1 MHGAVT
7 PGDRRYQMVRR
18 LGAGGMAE
26 VYEAVM
32 IGAHG
37 FTRRV
42 AVKQIAAELAL
53 IPGLIDQ
60 FLDEARLAARLHHA
74 GIVGVLDYGVV
85 DGRPFQVLEFVDG
98 VNASE
103 LRGRA
108 GGRLPVEIALIIA
121 ADVAHALDH
130 AHRATDGG
138 RHLGLVHRD
147 VKPGNLLVSWDGD
160 VKLSDFGIAW
170 AHDRAAPTETGVVRG
185 TVPFM
190 APEQRLRGALDG
202 RTDVYGLGCALHVM
216 LAGASPVEAP
226 AAIAASL
233 LGEPPTIA
241 PEVPADL
248 AAVIARACAPRPDD
262 RFATAGDLAD
272 ALGRLLA
279 QRLDRDAR
287 GHLRGFLATL
297 RPTRRRPGLLD
308 QLLGVE
314 LVPAEDDPAGRPD
327 GPPTFRLRPTS
338 PDPATAPLPPPPP
351 PPTQDAG
358 PAPAD
363 DVPRPAPRPRRR
375 WLAVAALG
383 ALASGGALTVRA
395 LGDRSAP
402 ATAAVGP
409 RPRRCGRPGPARR
422 PRRRRRCRR
431 RPARRRRPG
440 CGRPHRRRQGRR
452 RGGAAGAP
460 DDAAPPDRRR
470 RPARR
475 RPCHRRTRLAS
486 GRRPGAGPGPGR
498 RRRRGPRLRP
508 QPDRGA
514 GRSPSGRARA
524 RRRHDRRA
532 VRDRGHAVPYP
543 DPTAATVAV
552 AAHGS
557 APAAIQRSIASR
569 FSAHRVGELTGM
581 VPLGGSV
588 PGRWPRATRR

>member
-202 RTDVYGLGCALHVM
+202 RTDVYGLGCALHVL

-248 AAVIARACAPRPDD
+248 AAVIARACAPRPDE

-363 DVPRPAPRPRRR
+363 DIPRPAPRPRRR

-383 ALASGGALTVRA
+383 ALASGGALAVRA

-409 RPRRCGRPGPARR
+409 GLDAAVAPGQRAAPAVD
-422 PRRRRRCRR
+422 
-431 RPARRRRPG
+431 
-440 CGRPHRRRQGRR
+440 
-452 RGGAAGAP
+452 AAVDAAP
-460 DDAAPPDRRR
+460 LDDAAPDAAGPTVDARVGDAVARPV
-470 RPARR
+470 RPATP
-475 RPCHRRTRLAS
+475 RPPIDA
-486 GRRPGAGPGPGR
+486 GVRPADGPATAERGWLQVAGPG
-498 RRRRGPRLRP
+498 L
-508 QPDRGA
+508 
-514 GRSPSGRARA
+514 ARA
-524 RRRHDRRA
+524 RVVVDGVARGYAPNPIEVPVGRHQ
-532 VRDRGHAVPYP
+532 VVLERDDG
-543 DPTAATVAV
+543 TTV
-552 AAHGS
+552 G
-557 APAAIQRSIASR
+557 PFAIEVTPFHTRTR
-569 FSAHRVGELTGM
+569 
-581 VPLGGSV
+581 PLRPSL
-588 PGRWPRATRR
+588 

>member
-202 RTDVYGLGCALHVM
+202 RTDVYGLGCALHVL

-363 DVPRPAPRPRRR
+363 DIPRPAPRPRRR
-375 WLAVAALG
+375 WLAVATLG
-383 ALASGGALTVRA
+383 ALASGGTLAVRA

-409 RPRRCGRPGPARR
+409 GLDAAVAPGQRAAPAVD
-422 PRRRRRCRR
+422 
-431 RPARRRRPG
+431 
-440 CGRPHRRRQGRR
+440 
-452 RGGAAGAP
+452 AAVDAAP
-460 DDAAPPDRRR
+460 LDDAAPDAAGPTVDAGVGDAVARPVRPTTPR
-470 RPARR
+470 PPLDAGVRPADGPATAERGW
-475 RPCHRRTRLAS
+475 LQV
-486 GRRPGAGPGPGR
+486 AGPG
-498 RRRRGPRLRP
+498 L
-508 QPDRGA
+508 
-514 GRSPSGRARA
+514 ARA
-524 RRRHDRRA
+524 RVVIDGVARGYAPNPIEVPVGRHQ
-532 VRDRGHAVPYP
+532 VVLERDDG
-543 DPTAATVAV
+543 TTV
-552 AAHGS
+552 G
-557 APAAIQRSIASR
+557 PFAIEVTPFHTRTR
-569 FSAHRVGELTGM
+569 
-581 VPLGGSV
+581 PLRPSL
-588 PGRWPRATRR
+588 

>member
-409 RPRRCGRPGPARR
+409 GLDAAVAPGLRAAPAVD
-422 PRRRRRCRR
+422 
-431 RPARRRRPG
+431 
-440 CGRPHRRRQGRR
+440 
-452 RGGAAGAP
+452 AAVDAAP
-460 DDAAPPDRRR
+460 LDDAAPDAAGPTVDARVGDAVARPVR
-470 RPARR
+470 PTTPRPPIDAGVRPADGPATAERGW
-475 RPCHRRTRLAS
+475 LQV
-486 GRRPGAGPGPGR
+486 AGPG
-498 RRRRGPRLRP
+498 L
-508 QPDRGA
+508 
-514 GRSPSGRARA
+514 ARA
-524 RRRHDRRA
+524 RVVVDGVARGYAPNPIEVPVGRHQ
-532 VRDRGHAVPYP
+532 VVLERDDG
-543 DPTAATVAV
+543 TTV
-552 AAHGS
+552 G
-557 APAAIQRSIASR
+557 PFAIEVTPFHTRTR
-569 FSAHRVGELTGM
+569 
-581 VPLGGSV
+581 PLRPSL
-588 PGRWPRATRR
+588 

>member
-1 MHGAVT
+1 
-7 PGDRRYQMVRR
+7 
-18 LGAGGMAE
+18 
-26 VYEAVM
+26 
-32 IGAHG
+32 
-37 FTRRV
+37 
-42 AVKQIAAELAL
+42 
-53 IPGLIDQ
+53 
-60 FLDEARLAARLHHA
+60 
-74 GIVGVLDYGVV
+74 
-85 DGRPFQVLEFVDG
+85 
-98 VNASE
+98 
-103 LRGRA
+103 
-108 GGRLPVEIALIIA
+108 
-121 ADVAHALDH
+121 
-130 AHRATDGG
+130 
-138 RHLGLVHRD
+138 
-147 VKPGNLLVSWDGD
+147 VSWDGD

-202 RTDVYGLGCALHVM
+202 RTDVYGLGCALHVL

-363 DVPRPAPRPRRR
+363 DIPRPAPRPRRR

-383 ALASGGALTVRA
+383 ALASGGALAVRA

-409 RPRRCGRPGPARR
+409 GLDAAVAPGQRAAPAVD
-422 PRRRRRCRR
+422 
-431 RPARRRRPG
+431 
-440 CGRPHRRRQGRR
+440 
-452 RGGAAGAP
+452 AAVDAAP
-460 DDAAPPDRRR
+460 LDDAAPDAAGPTVDARVGDAVA
-470 RPARR
+470 RPARPATP
-475 RPCHRRTRLAS
+475 RPPIDA
-486 GRRPGAGPGPGR
+486 GVRPADGPATAERGWLQVAGPG
-498 RRRRGPRLRP
+498 L
-508 QPDRGA
+508 
-514 GRSPSGRARA
+514 ARA
-524 RRRHDRRA
+524 RVVVDGVARGYAPNPIEVPVGRHQ
-532 VRDRGHAVPYP
+532 VVLERDDG
-543 DPTAATVAV
+543 TTV
-552 AAHGS
+552 G
-557 APAAIQRSIASR
+557 PFAIEVTPFHTRTR
-569 FSAHRVGELTGM
+569 
-581 VPLGGSV
+581 PLRPSL
-588 PGRWPRATRR
+588 

>member
-202 RTDVYGLGCALHVM
+202 RTDVYGLGCALHVL

-363 DVPRPAPRPRRR
+363 DVPRPAPQPRRR

-383 ALASGGALTVRA
+383 ALASGGALAVRE
-395 LGDRSAP
+395 LGDRSAPDRSAP
-402 ATAAVGP
+402 ATAAVEP
-409 RPRRCGRPGPARR
+409 SLDAAVAPGQRAAPAVD
-422 PRRRRRCRR
+422 
-431 RPARRRRPG
+431 
-440 CGRPHRRRQGRR
+440 
-452 RGGAAGAP
+452 AAV
-460 DDAAPPDRRR
+460 DAAPLDDAGPDVAGPTVDARVGDAVARPV
-470 RPARR
+470 RPATP
-475 RPCHRRTRLAS
+475 RPPIDA
-486 GRRPGAGPGPGR
+486 GARPADGPTTAERGWLQVAGPG
-498 RRRRGPRLRP
+498 L
-508 QPDRGA
+508 
-514 GRSPSGRARA
+514 ARA
-524 RRRHDRRA
+524 RVVVDGVARGYAPNPIEVPVGRHQ
-532 VRDRGHAVPYP
+532 VVLERDDG
-543 DPTAATVAV
+543 TTV
-552 AAHGS
+552 G
-557 APAAIQRSIASR
+557 PFAIEVTPFHTRTR
-569 FSAHRVGELTGM
+569 
-581 VPLGGSV
+581 PLRPSL
-588 PGRWPRATRR
+588 